1 MYFFILPFYI
11 SIMDLKNKVV
21 VVTGGASGIG
31 RGISTIM
38 AEYGATVL
46 VLDINQSAAQEFE
59 KDLVSKSNLSTSYH
73 VDITNLE
80 SLTSVVDDITKEF
93 NKIDV
98 LINSAGRFIGAPGF
112 SDVLSLREED
122 WDTIFN
128 LNVHGTV
135 LVIETVSKLMKK
147 NNYGKIVNIAS
158 QSGRMGSSTG
168 NPAYSASKAAVIN
181 LTQSYAIEL
190 GPHNINVNA
199 ICPGFVWT
207 PASKKFGVWMRKRHP
222 SKKDF
227 TDRDIWMESFNDQYL
242 KIETTPEDIG
252 RVAAFLSSES
262 ARNITGQS
270 LNVNGGSRMD

>member
-199 ICPGFVWT
+199 ICPGDVFT
-207 PASKKFGVWMRKRHP
+207 SMTKRVT
-222 SKKDF
+222 SWINE
-227 TDRDIWMESFNDQYL
+227 RNDNQ
-242 KIETTPEDIG
+242 KNI
-252 RVAAFLSSES
+252 S
-262 ARNITGQS
+262 AKQMTS
-270 LNVNGGSRMD
+270 TKL

>member
-38 AEYGATVL
+38 AEYGATVF

-59 KDLVSKSNLSTSYH
+59 KDLISKSNLSTSYH

-80 SLTSVVDDITKEF
+80 SITSVVDDINKEF

-199 ICPGFVWT
+199 IWPGSVWT
-207 PASKKFGVWMRKRHP
+207 PMWEKIAERIQKNNPDMKGIKGKKIFEERVKRRP
-222 SKKDF
+222 
-227 TDRDIWMESFNDQYL
+227 
-242 KIETTPEDIG
+242 
-252 RVAAFLSSES
+252 
-262 ARNITGQS
+262 
-270 LNVNGGSRMD
+270 

>member
-1 MYFFILPFYI
+1 
-11 SIMDLKNKVV
+11 MDLKNKVV
-21 VVTGGASGIG
+21 IVTGGASGIG

-46 VLDINQSAAQEFE
+46 ILDINQSAAQEFE
-59 KDLVSKSNLSTSYH
+59 KHLTSKSNLSISYH
-73 VDITNLE
+73 VDITDLENLTNVIDTIDE
-80 SLTSVVDDITKEF
+80 KFGRVDI
-93 NKIDV
+93 

-112 SDVLSLREED
+112 SDVSSLREED

-135 LVIETVSKLMKK
+135 SVIETVSGLMKK
-147 NNYGKIVNIAS
+147 NNSGKIVNIAS

-190 GPHNINVNA
+190 APYNINVNA

-207 PASKKFGVWMRKRHP
+207 PASEKFAVWMRKRHP

-242 KIETTPEDIG
+242 KLETTPEDIG
-252 RVAAFLSSES
+252 RVAAFLSSDS